1 MKNSAD
7 TIAGIQI
14 DLKYHMYN
22 KRYLNSLLDWL
33 PTQGINTILLE
44 YEDKFPY
51 RKYPF
56 LRAEDAF
63 TPEELKAFLH
73 KARTNSLKV
82 IPLVQSLSHM
92 EFALNHP
99 ELANLAEAADIPT
112 QICPSNPESVEFIF
126 DLIRE
131 VLEYHREDEFF
142 HCGADETW
150 FLGVCDK
157 CAKWKKEKGVVGIWS
172 EHEKKIHD
180 FIISQGKRPIVW
192 DDIFW
197 TDPESIRKVN
207 IPKQTVLMSWN
218 YNITSMQGKSIDSA
232 DGEFGGEGQYLQQV
246 DTYRKAGYDCI
257 GCPCC
262 NYGQIFPRH
271 SGSIANTR
279 VWAQKTIDSEMLGVI
294 NSSWSVFHT
303 PLQFQLQYFSATAE
317 LIRDPERKIDESWLR
332 NWTEEEF
339 GMAVTGLDNAFET
352 VGALWEIP
360 MPEYSRPF
368 SPLIYSYMNMVL
380 HYPGRQKER
389 RERGAYPN
397 DWDSI
402 DFYAIYRKGIE
413 EVKKGKLQEVY
424 VRLDRIL
431 QDYPEAIRIF
441 KKLSDNATRN
451 RDIAEMYLF
460 FSEFKYLSARVFSFL
475 LRNDCKKDELLSELI
490 SKRGTL
496 MTLLEKCYEKE
507 GAARMFRVWWQ
518 PMYDALQ

>member
-1 MKNSAD
+1 MKNAMNS
-7 TIAGIQI
+7 IAGIQI

-63 TPEELKAFLH
+63 THDELVAFLN
-73 KARTNSLKV
+73 KARTNRLRV
-82 IPLVQSLSHM
+82 IPLVQSLSHL
-92 EFALNHP
+92 EFALDHP
-99 ELANLAEAADIPT
+99 ELAHLSEAPDIPT
-112 QICPSNPESVEFIF
+112 QICPSNPESVEFVF
-126 DLIRE
+126 DLMKE

-150 FLGVCDK
+150 FLGTCAK
-157 CAKWKKEKGVVGIWS
+157 CAEWKSQKGMIKMFA
-172 EHEKKIHD
+172 EHEKRILD
-180 FIISQGKRPIVW
+180 FIVDQGKRPIIW

-197 TDPESIRKVN
+197 SDFKSIGNVD
-207 IPKQTVLMSWN
+207 IPKQTILMCWN
-218 YNITSMQGKSIDSA
+218 YNITSRRGKSGDSV
-232 DGEFGGEGQYLQQV
+232 DGEFGGEVKYLQQV
-246 DTYRKAGYDCI
+246 DAYRKAGYDCI

-262 NYGQIFPRH
+262 NYGQILPRH
-271 SGSIANTR
+271 SGSISNTR

-317 LIRDPERKIDESWLR
+317 LMRDPERKIDECWLGG
-332 NWTEEEF
+332 WVDKEF
-339 GMAVTGLDNAFET
+339 GISVEGLDYAFET
-352 VGALWEIP
+352 AGTLWEIP
-360 MPEYSRPF
+360 MPEYGRPF

-380 HYPGRQKER
+380 HYPGRQQER
-389 RERGAYPN
+389 KKRGAYPN

-402 DFYAIYRKGIE
+402 DFSAIYRKGIE
-413 EVKKGKLQEVY
+413 EVKKGNLQEIC
-424 VRLDRIL
+424 VRLDKL
-431 QDYPEAIRIF
+431 LEDYPEAIFVFR
-441 KKLSDNATRN
+441 KLADQAVKNK
-451 RDIAEMYLF
+451 DIAEMYLF
-460 FSEFKYLSARVFSFL
+460 FSELKYLSAKIFSFL
-475 LRNDCKKDELLSELI
+475 LRNDSEKDELLSELI

-496 MTLLEKCYEKE
+496 ITLLEKCYEKE

-518 PMYDALQ
+518 PLYDSLQ